1 MQFYYYYVKCHLHY
15 SYFTPLPLL
24 SSIDCIIFN
33 LWQNKFFG
41 DQPAID
47 VLTKKRNALLGVA
60 TNDDGKQVEEDAR
73 YPPWVQCCLKSHY
86 LDKSDIWGSQQYRI
100 FGTRLVV
107 IRIDTHC
114 LVCWLEIV

>member
-1 MQFYYYYVKCHLHY
+1 MLGWGGRDDAK
-15 SYFTPLPLL
+15 L
-24 SSIDCIIFN
+24 SI
-33 LWQNKFFG
+33 
-41 DQPAID
+41 PATV
-47 VLTKKRNALLGVA
+47 VLRYMFMPTEMRQNALLGVA

-73 YPPWVQCCLKSHY
+73 YRPWVQCCLKSHY
-86 LDKSDIWGSQQYRI
+86 LDKSDIWGSRQYRI